1 VPLSHHLI
9 AVLAAGSTGSTSTG
23 KSGGSSLTGFL
34 PLILIVVVGYL
45 LLVRP
50 ARNRQKRA
58 AENRAA
64 ITPGV
69 EVTTTAGL
77 IATVVDVNDE
87 DGTLTLEVAPGVHSR
102 YVKGAIARVNTPL
115 EPEPE
120 APTGEHE
127 AITDPEPGPT
137 ETTAETPPDQQDH

>member
-1 VPLSHHLI
+1 M
-9 AVLAAGSTGSTSTG
+9 LAAGSTGSTSSG

-45 LLVRP
+45 LLIRP

-58 AENRAA
+58 MENRAA
-64 ITPGV
+64 VTPGV

-77 IATVVDVNDE
+77 IATVVDVND
-87 DGTLTLEVAPGVHSR
+87 DDTVTLEVAPGVHSR
-102 YVKGAIARVNTPL
+102 YVKGAIARVNTPM

-120 APTGEHE
+120 PPTGEHE
-127 AITDPEPGPT
+127 AITDPEPGAAEIQPDS
-137 ETTAETPPDQQDH
+137 AETPPDQQDH

>member
-1 VPLSHHLI
+1 MPLSHHVI
-9 AVLAAGSTGSTSTG
+9 AVLAAGSSGSTG
-23 KSGGSSLTGFL
+23 KSGGSSWTGFL

-58 AENRAA
+58 MENRAA

-77 IATVVDVNDE
+77 IATVVDVND
-87 DGTLTLEVAPGVHSR
+87 DDTVTLEVAPGVHSR
-102 YVKGAIARVNTPL
+102 YVKGAIARVNTPI
-115 EPEPE
+115 EPEP
-120 APTGEHE
+120 PTGEHE
-127 AITDPEPGPT
+127 AIPDPEAGSTENPTDP
-137 ETTAETPPDQQDH
+137 QDH